1 MLGLQQVFQS
11 ASLCFACSL
20 AGSLL
25 ADRLTTD
32 KDCQRSFTGTVIAH
46 YEEWVLVG
54 SLSSYTC
61 CAILLWY
68 GSCGCVRRASAAAL
82 AERGP
87 AGEPMLRVRAMR
99 RGGRVMA

>member
-1 MLGLQQVFQS
+1 MLGLPQVSQS
-11 ASLCFACSL
+11 ASLSFACSL
-20 AGSLL
+20 AARLFG
-25 ADRLTTD
+25 DRLTTD
-32 KDCQRSFTGTVIAH
+32 KDCQRSFTGTAIAH
-46 YEEWVLVG
+46 YEDWVLAG
-54 SLSSYTC
+54 SLSSCTC

-87 AGEPMLRVRAMR
+87 AGEPMLRVRSMR